1 MRKFLITSALALLP
15 AAALAQNEVVVVTA
29 TRTPQPASKT
39 GASVSVI
46 TGEDLQQ
53 QQIDVL
59 SDALGQ
65 QPGMTVVRTGG
76 AGQPTTIGVRGAPAG
91 QTLVLID
98 GVRLGDP
105 SSTDGGA
112 IIADLMANNIDRVV
126 VLRGP
131 QSTLYGSSAMGGVVN
146 ILSRTGGPSP
156 FSLTGQIEGG
166 SFSTYRANIAAR
178 GTVYIVDY
186 GAAVNFYGTNSVSTA
201 DARKGNTE
209 DDGNHNFG
217 ATANVRV
224 HVLDNLSLDA
234 RGYYVRSRTSFDG
247 FPPPTFSTFADTH
260 DHGSNELLAGYTGAN
275 LSLFDGVF
283 QNRFALVASSSDRRS
298 FDPTS
303 TPVETFFG
311 LGGLTRFEYQGIVE
325 INPDNELSFGAES
338 QLTTVSTHGIFDATP
353 LTQGRNIDTSYYAQ
367 LQSTWFEAL
376 TVTGGVRYD
385 DDSQF
390 GGHSSIK
397 VAGAYKFA
405 DWGTVLRANYGD
417 GFKAPSLYELF
428 SDFSNPVTSL
438 KPETAR
444 GWEVG
449 LDQNL
454 FDNRVRASLTYFDRK
469 SKNLIDFGFCFSVPT
484 CAVRPFGFYINVNS
498 AEASGLE
505 AEISADIT
513 DTLSAK
519 VNYTNLTDK
528 DLTTGAQLPRR
539 PHSQFNVSLNWQ
551 ATPDFSVGTSLTY
564 IGPRSSDNFSV
575 ARLPANTTVNLFSS
589 YMLTEQWEVFGRIE
603 NVFNERTEPVLT
615 YGRPGIGAFGGIRF
629 KT

>member
-1 MRKFLITSALALLP
+1 MRKFLIALSVLFP
-15 AAALAQNEVVVVTA
+15 CAALAQNEVVVVTA

-39 GASVSVI
+39 GTSVSVI
-46 TGEDLQQ
+46 LGEDLERK
-53 QQIDVL
+53 QIDVL

-65 QPGMTVVRTGG
+65 EPGLTVVRTGG

-112 IIADLMANNIDRVV
+112 IIADLMANNIDRIE

-146 ILSRTGGPSP
+146 TLSRIGGSSP
-156 FSLTGQIEGG
+156 FSLTGDLQGG
-166 SFSTYRANIAAR
+166 SFSTYRANVAAR
-178 GTVYIVDY
+178 GTVDIVDY
-186 GAAVNFYGTNSVSTA
+186 GAAINFYGTNAVSVA
-201 DARKGNTE
+201 DPRKGNTE

-217 ATANVRV
+217 ATGNVRV
-224 HVLDNLSLDA
+224 HVLDNLSVDL

-247 FPPPTFSTFADTH
+247 YPPPTFSSFADNH
-260 DHGSNELLAGYTGAN
+260 DHGSDELLAGYAGAN
-275 LSLFDGVF
+275 LSLFDGRF
-283 QNRFALVASSSDRRS
+283 QNRVAMVGSSSDRRT

-303 TPVETFFG
+303 TPFETFFG
-311 LGGLTRFEYQGIVE
+311 LGGTTRFEYQGIAE
-325 INPDNELSFGAES
+325 IDANNELSFGTES

-353 LTQGRNIDTSYYAQ
+353 LTQGRNIDNSYYAQ
-367 LQSTWFEAL
+367 LQSTWFDAL
-376 TVTGGVRYD
+376 TLTGGVRYD

-397 VAGAYKFA
+397 LAGAYKFA

-417 GFKAPSLYELF
+417 GFKAPSLYQLY
-428 SDFSNPVTSL
+428 SDYSNPVTAL
-438 KPETAR
+438 KPETAQ

-449 LDQNL
+449 IDQNL

-469 SKNLIDFGFCFSVPT
+469 SKNLIDFGFCFNTFT
-484 CAVRPFGFYINVNS
+484 CSVRPFGFYVNVNR

-505 AEISADIT
+505 AALSAGIT
-513 DTLSAK
+513 DTLAVK

-528 DLTTGAQLPRR
+528 DLTTGVQLPRR
-539 PHSQFNVSLNWQ
+539 PHVQFNVDLDWQ
-551 ATPDFSVGTSLTY
+551 VMPEWSAGASLTY
-564 IGPRSSDNFSV
+564 VGPRNSDNFSV
-575 ARLPANTTVNLFSS
+575 KRLGAATSVNLFSTYTLS
-589 YMLTEQWEVFGRIE
+589 ENWEVFGRVE
-603 NVFNERTEPVLT
+603 NLFNERTQPVLD
-615 YGRPGIGAFGGIRF
+615 YGRAGIGAFGGVRF